1 MKSAQNYIICLCL
14 LIQYLLNGC
23 QSEPNVY
30 IEIKRISDR
39 VIVFSC
45 LDVNVSAIISRKG
58 IIIIDTN
65 RSPSI
70 MKEIEEEI
78 ENIFGRN
85 DIINIINTHGHWD
98 HCSGNQLFKEVNIIG
113 HKNCVE
119 YINHNKSNS
128 PINIWYL
135 NRRIS
140 KMKKD
145 VTNSNR
151 NEAELTEIKSNI
163 TGWNLVKQDFENKYR
178 PTPPTTTFLDSLT
191 LDLGDL
197 TLRMIYCGN
206 AHTNND
212 IFIFIPEEKLVFTGD
227 MFISEN
233 RFGFSINKLVDVQR
247 IITSM
252 NIITN
257 ELNEIEFII
266 PGHGELFSGKA
277 WDELKYILIE
287 ENNKISNKKSVVKY
301 LEDMLNKY
309 EPSVTLKK
317 YFSPKSLNKDSNYYW
332 LEDEF
337 NVLGR
342 RYMAMGMIDRAI
354 IVFKM
359 EVESFPESALSYDN
373 LGDAYLAKE
382 ELKLAI
388 ENYEKSI
395 MIYPDN
401 KNAQDRLEYLRNN
414 NF

>member
-1 MKSAQNYIICLCL
+1 MKSAKNYIICLYL

-39 VIVFSC
+39 VVVFSC
-45 LDVNVSAIISRKG
+45 LDVNVSAIVSRKG

-65 RSPSI
+65 RSPGI

-113 HKNCVE
+113 HKYCVE

-128 PINIWYL
+128 PINIWSL

-140 KMKKD
+140 RMEKD
-145 VTNSNR
+145 VTNPDR

-163 TGWNLVKQDFENKYR
+163 TGWNLVKQDLENKYR

-233 RFGFSINKLVDVQR
+233 RFGFPINKLVDVQR

-252 NIITN
+252 DIITN

-266 PGHGELFSGKA
+266 PGHGVLFSGNV
-277 WDELKYILIE
+277 WDELKNILIK

-301 LEDMLNKY
+301 LEDMLNEY
-309 EPSVTLKK
+309 EPSVILKK

-354 IVFKM
+354 LVFKM
-359 EVESFPESALSYDN
+359 EVESFPKSALSYDN
-373 LGDAYLAKE
+373 LGEAYFVKE

-388 ENYEKSI
+388 ENYEKSV

-401 KNAQDRLEYLRNN
+401 INAQDKLEYLRNN

>member
-1 MKSAQNYIICLCL
+1 MKSAKNYIICLYL

-39 VIVFSC
+39 VVVFSC
-45 LDVNVSAIISRKG
+45 LDVNVSAIVSRKG

-65 RSPSI
+65 RSPGI
-70 MKEIEEEI
+70 MKEIKEEI

-98 HCSGNQLFKEVNIIG
+98 HCSGNQVFNEVNIIG

-119 YINHNKSNS
+119 HINHNKSNS
-128 PINIWYL
+128 PINIWSL

-140 KMKKD
+140 RMEKD
-145 VTNSNR
+145 VTNPDR

-163 TGWNLVKQDFENKYR
+163 TGWNLVKQDLINKYR

-252 NIITN
+252 DIITN

-266 PGHGELFSGKA
+266 PGHGELFSGNA
-277 WDELKYILIE
+277 WDELKKILIKK
-287 ENNKISNKKSVVKY
+287 NNKISNKKSVVKY
-301 LEDMLNKY
+301 LEDMLNEY
-309 EPSVTLKK
+309 EPPVTLKK
-317 YFSPKSLNKDSNYYW
+317 YFLPKSLNKDSNYYW

-354 IVFKM
+354 LVFKM
-359 EVESFPESALSYDN
+359 EVESFPKSALSYDN
-373 LGDAYLAKE
+373 LGEAYLVKE

-388 ENYEKSI
+388 ENYEKSL
-395 MIYPDN
+395 MIYSDN
-401 KNAQDRLEYLRNN
+401 KNAQDKLEYLRNN

>member
-14 LIQYLLNGC
+14 LIQYFLNGC

-145 VTNSNR
+145 VTNPDR

-301 LEDMLNKY
+301 LEDMLNEY